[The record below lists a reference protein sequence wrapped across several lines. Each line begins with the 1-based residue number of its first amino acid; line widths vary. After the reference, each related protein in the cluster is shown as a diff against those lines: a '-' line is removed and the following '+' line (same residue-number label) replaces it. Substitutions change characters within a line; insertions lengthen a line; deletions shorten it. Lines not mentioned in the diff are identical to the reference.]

1 MLTKTRERQIKD
13 KACTVC
19 DGLRPYG
26 KGFRAV
32 SKIRCDTCENGS
44 NWKLERSK
52 IREVIRRIEKNKP
65 KPIRIW

>member
-1 MLTKTRERQIKD
+1 MNLRKQQIRD

-32 SKIRCDTCENGS
+32 SKIRCDTCEDGK
-44 NWKLERSK
+44 NWNLK
-52 IREVIRRIEKNKP
+52 
-65 KPIRIW
+65 